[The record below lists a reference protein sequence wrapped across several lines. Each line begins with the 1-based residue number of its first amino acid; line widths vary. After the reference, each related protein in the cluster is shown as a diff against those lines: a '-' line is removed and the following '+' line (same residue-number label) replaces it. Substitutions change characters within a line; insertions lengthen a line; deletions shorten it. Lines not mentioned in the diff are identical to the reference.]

1 MRLEKWL
8 TACLMVSVV
17 VAATQFGV
25 FDRFSEHEAS
35 KSTDNLKPVASQRP
49 IQRETTAVFAQDTG
63 ASAQALS
70 AGIIQGRQVLEEQAS
85 DIDAQGGK
93 LTTPPAELRRSL
105 DQEREIS
112 AALTIELTKL
122 RSHLETTLAL
132 SSKSQDDAA
141 RQRKAAEDTA
151 EVLRQSLQQEQ
162 AKTDEAAA
170 RQRQA
175 AEREVAE
182 LRKSLQQEQEKAAAL
197 VKMNNDVKAATASD
211 QQQGRAL
218 EEAKVRVASLASELA
233 AAGKAAAQQKQAAEH
248 EIAELR
254 QSLQQEQEKSAVL
267 VKVNN
272 EVKAATASAQQQS
285 RALEEAQARV
295 ASLASELAAAGKAD
309 ETAAQQKQA
318 AEHEIAE
325 LRQSLQ
331 QEQEKSAAL
340 VKVNNE
346 VEAATASAQQQSRAL
361 EEAKARTASFASE
374 LAAARKADEAAAQQK
389 QAAEREIAE
398 LRKSLQQEQEKSAAL
413 VKMNNEVKAATASAQ
428 QQDRALEEAKAR
440 TASLA
445 SELAATRKADEAAAQ
460 QKQAAEREIAEL
472 RQSLQQEQ
480 EKSAALIKVNNEA
493 KAATAG
499 AQQQG
504 RALEEAQA
512 RVASLA
518 SELAATRNPQEE
530 AAHQKQAAGREIL
543 LQQGPSRMDGMA
555 RAPASAQR
563 PIGEPVT
570 AKRAIEVPIVPMTP
584 TAAAA
589 AERPVT
595 ADQDKAEAAR
605 LIARAS
611 ALLGQGNIGAAR
623 IVLERAAEND
633 NARARFMLAETYDP
647 VVLSAWGTYGTRG
660 EAAKARELYAKAQ
673 SGGIREAKDRLEAL
687 GR

>member
-398 LRKSLQQEQEKSAAL
+398 LRKSLQQEQE
-413 VKMNNEVKAATASAQ
+413 AATASAQ

-480 EKSAALIKVNNEA
+480 EKSAALIKINNEA

-555 RAPASAQR
+555 RDPASAQR

>member
-8 TACLMVSVV
+8 TACLMVAVV
-17 VAATQFGV
+17 VAATQFV
-25 FDRFSEHEAS
+25 FDQFSGHEVS
-35 KSTDNLKPVASQRP
+35 KSTDNLKPVTSQRP
-49 IQRETTAVFAQDTG
+49 IQRETTAVFAQDTR
-63 ASAQALS
+63 ASAQALL
-70 AGIIQGRQVLEEQAS
+70 AGTMQGRQVLEEQAS

-93 LTTPPAELRRSL
+93 STTPPAELRRSL
-105 DQEREIS
+105 DREREIS

-132 SSKSQDDAA
+132 SSKSQDEAT
-141 RQRKAAEDTA
+141 RQRKSAEDTA

-162 AKTDEAAA
+162 AKAAKAAEAAA

-182 LRKSLQQEQEKAAAL
+182 LRK
-197 VKMNNDVKAATASD
+197 
-211 QQQGRAL
+211 
-218 EEAKVRVASLASELA
+218 
-233 AAGKAAAQQKQAAEH
+233 
-248 EIAELR
+248 
-254 QSLQQEQEKSAVL
+254 SLQQEQEKSAVL

-309 ETAAQQKQA
+309 EAAAQQKQA

-340 VKVNNE
+340 VK
-346 VEAATASAQQQSRAL
+346 
-361 EEAKARTASFASE
+361 
-374 LAAARKADEAAAQQK
+374 
-389 QAAEREIAE
+389 
-398 LRKSLQQEQEKSAAL
+398 
-413 VKMNNEVKAATASAQ
+413 MNNEEKAATASAQ
-428 QQDRALEEAKAR
+428 QQGRALEEAKAR

-445 SELAATRKADEAAAQ
+445 SELAATRKADEAAAR
-460 QKQAAEREIAEL
+460 QKQATEREIAEL
-472 RQSLQQEQ
+472 RQSLRQEQ
-480 EKSAALIKVNNEA
+480 EKSAALVKMNNEE
-493 KAATAG
+493 KAATAS

-518 SELAATRNPQEE
+518 SELAATRKAQEE
-530 AAHQKQAAGREIL
+530 AAHQKQAAGREIFS
-543 LQQGPSRMDGMA
+543 QQGPSRIDRMA
-555 RAPASAQR
+555 RAPAFVQR
-563 PIGEPVT
+563 PIGEFVT
-570 AKRAIEVPIVPMTP
+570 AKRAIEGPIVPATQ
-584 TAAAA
+584 TATTAVS
-589 AERPVT
+589 EQPVT

-623 IVLERAAEND
+623 VVLERAAEND

-687 GR
+687 DR